1 MRRFVV
7 TFILIIASFILQ
19 TTLFRYFDFGYIVPN
34 LLIIMTCSFG
44 FMRGDK
50 SGIWVGFLCG
60 ILVDI
65 MFGTYLGFYALIY
78 MYIGFIVGQ
87 FSREFFRQNIL
98 LPILL
103 IISGDFV
110 YGFICYVLMFL
121 FRVRLNLPYYM
132 FHVIIPEMIYT
143 TIVAVFLYPLLM
155 RINNKL
161 EEIEQRS
168 AKKFV

>member
-1 MRRFVV
+1 MRRFIV
-7 TFILIIASFILQ
+7 TFLLVIASFILQ
-19 TTLFRYFDFGYIVPN
+19 TTLFRYFDFGHIVPN
-34 LLIIMTCSFG
+34 LLIIMTCTFG
-44 FMRGDK
+44 FIRGDK

-60 ILVDI
+60 LLTDI

-78 MYIGFIVGQ
+78 MYIGFVVGQ
-87 FSREFFRQNIL
+87 FSREFFRQNII

-110 YGFICYVLMFL
+110 FGFICYVLMFL
-121 FRVRLNLPYYM
+121 FRVRLNFPYYLL
-132 FHVIIPEMIYT
+132 HVILPEMIYT

>member
-1 MRRFVV
+1 
-7 TFILIIASFILQ
+7 
-19 TTLFRYFDFGYIVPN
+19 
-34 LLIIMTCSFG
+34 MTCSFG

-98 LPILL
+98 LPIIL

-132 FHVIIPEMIYT
+132 VHVIIPEMIYT

>member
-1 MRRFVV
+1 
-7 TFILIIASFILQ
+7 
-19 TTLFRYFDFGYIVPN
+19 
-34 LLIIMTCSFG
+34 MTCSFG

-50 SGIWVGFLCG
+50 SGIWVGLLCG
-60 ILVDI
+60 LLMDI
-65 MFGTYLGFYALIY
+65 MFGSYLGFYALIY

-98 LPILL
+98 LPIIL

-110 YGFICYVLMFL
+110 YGFVCYVLMFL

-132 FHVIIPEMIYT
+132 VHVIIPEMIYT